1 MAEPSKLNFEDVL
14 ISTPIDKMIEII
26 RENREIN
33 LEYVA
38 AKLNENIQK
47 VEEWASLLED
57 QGMIKVDYA
66 LSKVILKWNAPTK
79 DEKEKRTVEYKEDK
93 GKFAASLSRIKEQVE
108 NENVELEKYSK
119 QISDTL
125 SKYEKVIESL
135 KRDYDVYSGIGEGK
149 DKRYV
154 DLSEKII
161 SVNSKIDQVSDHLM
175 VIEMNMRQIKEEM
188 SRNMLGVN
196 IEKIRGTK
204 ENIDRMLEKMSEV
217 QLKLAKV
224 KEEVL
229 GKEMEGSKISSAIE
243 SAVNFRQRQEKLEGM
258 ILKIERNFELI
269 SDANE
274 TIKFFV
280 DHIALLEKKINSLTS
295 EMEKPGDF
303 KEIEARVGK
312 VRKEKDLLREELDE
326 TKAAISTIKTS
337 MKESIPEITD
347 IKSIGEIKKEMESLK
362 AGMKGM
368 DDIQESLSKLK
379 EVDKVIEDISQ
390 LNDRIET
397 EKEKLAKEVGD
408 LINLA
413 DEEVETYKTFERIRD
428 RVVAAVNNYT
438 SEITRLKEEY
448 GSAKK
453 DIDKLQI
460 DLDKIVS
467 SISTN
472 AQESKNK
479 ELMEKTE
486 KLISSFQRI
495 KESSNLVNA
504 MKGDMERLNKNIA
517 ILEKEYK
524 ILELRNPEEVGKKI
538 ELAETQMDDYRK
550 KKKELSDVIKKMW
563 EEEKEGGKKKK

>member
-26 RENREIN
+26 KENREIN

-79 DEKEKRTVEYKEDK
+79 DEGERRTVEYKEDK

-217 QLKLAKV
+217 QLKIAKV
-224 KEEVL
+224 KDEVL
-229 GKEMEGSKISSAIE
+229 GEEMQSKKISSAIE
-243 SAVNFRQRQEKLEGM
+243 SAVNFKQRQEKLEGM

-280 DHIALLEKKINSLTS
+280 DHVALLEKKINSLTS

-303 KEIEARVGK
+303 KDIEARVGK
-312 VRKEKDLLREELDE
+312 VRKEKDLLKEELED
-326 TKAAISTIKTS
+326 TKTSISTIKAS
-337 MKESIPEITD
+337 MIESIPEITD
-347 IKSIGEIKKEMESLK
+347 IKSLDEIKKEMESLK
-362 AGMKGM
+362 SQMKGM
-368 DDIQESLSKLK
+368 EDIQESLSKLK

-453 DIDKLQI
+453 DIEKLQI

-467 SISTN
+467 SISAN

-524 ILELRNPEEVGKKI
+524 ILELRSPEEVGKKI